1 MLNANVESQ
10 YYPILNP
17 NNEPNIQPN
26 IAPNIEPN
34 IEFMNPNIEP
44 NIEPNIQPILNPI
57 PKNFFAPPQIYIQ
70 RSYVSQ
76 CTIFRDT
83 IAFL

>member
-57 PKNFFAPPQIYIQ
+57 PKNFFAPPPKFTYSGRMC
-70 RSYVSQ
+70 RS
-76 CTIFRDT
+76 
-83 IAFL
+83 APFLETL